1 MTEFEFIA
9 RYFTRPNR
17 SALLGN
23 GDDCAVIAP
32 SAGNAFAVTTD
43 TLIEGRHFL
52 PTLDPEK
59 LGRRVVNVNFS
70 DLAAM
75 GALPRYALLSLTLPH
90 IDEAW
95 IARFSDGLWTV
106 LDAYGVELIG
116 GNTTK
121 GPLAIAMTAFGEL
134 PPNLALARSGARAGD
149 ELWVSGTLG
158 DAGWALYALQ
168 DPSMSVTP
176 EQIAKY
182 ECPEARV
189 SLGLALRGI
198 ATSCIDIS
206 DGLLSE
212 ATHIAAASN
221 VSIDIDIATLP
232 TGLKHVSL
240 QSLPLPLPL
249 RDVAKLLVPSNISN
263 IADNVWPAA
272 FSQLSQH
279 CLLSTGDA
287 YELLF
292 TAPRDQHDAV
302 AAILKHEKLPGACIG
317 RVTALDAANPVRVLD
332 AQARLMDIEVKGWDH
347 FV

>member
-1 MTEFEFIA
+1 MRCFCLRIRQHVTEFELIA
-9 RYFTRPNR
+9 SYFTRPSR
-17 SALLGN
+17 AALLGN

-52 PTLDPEK
+52 PTLDPLK
-59 LGRRVVNVNFS
+59 LGRRVVNVNLS

-75 GALPRYALLSLTLPH
+75 GAAPRYALLSLTLPQ

-95 IARFSDGLWTV
+95 ISRFSDGLWSA

-116 GNTTK
+116 GNTTQ

-134 PPNLALARSGARAGD
+134 QPFAALKRSGARVGD
-149 ELWVSGTLG
+149 ELWVSGPLG
-158 DAGWALYALQ
+158 DAGWALAAL
-168 DPSMSVTP
+168 TGAKFEATA
-176 EQIAKY
+176 EQIAQY

-212 ATHIAAASN
+212 AKHIATASN
-221 VSIDIDIATLP
+221 VAIDIDIATIP
-232 TGLKHVSL
+232 TGLSAML
-240 QSLPLPLPL
+240 QHPQHA
-249 RDVAKLLVPSNISN
+249 RQA
-263 IADNVWPAA
+263 
-272 FSQLSQH
+272 QH
-279 CLLSTGDA
+279 CLLATGDA

-292 TAPRDQHDAV
+292 SAPLDQHDAV
-302 AAILKHEKLPGACIG
+302 AAILKRENLSGACIG
-317 RVTALDAANPVRVLD
+317 RVSAWNAAHPVRVRD
-332 AQARLMDIEVKGWDH
+332 AHSRVMDIEVKGWDH
-347 FV
+347 FA

>member
-1 MTEFEFIA
+1 MTEFELIA

-43 TLIEGRHFL
+43 TLIVGRHFL
-52 PTLDPEK
+52 PTLDPYK

-75 GALPRYALLSLTLPH
+75 GALPRYALLSLTLPQ

-95 IARFSDGLWTV
+95 VSRFSDGLWSV
-106 LDAYGVELIG
+106 LDQYEVELIG

-134 PPNLALARSGARAGD
+134 PPFAALTRSGARVGD

-158 DAGWALYALQ
+158 DAGWAMYSLTGAKFEA
-168 DPSMSVTP
+168 TP

-198 ATSCIDIS
+198 ASSCIDIS

-212 ATHIAAASN
+212 AQHIATASN
-221 VSIDIDIATLP
+221 VSIEIDIATIP
-232 TGLKHVSL
+232 TELKVETNSL
-240 QSLPLPLPL
+240 VN
-249 RDVAKLLVPSNISN
+249 RFDDFA
-263 IADNVWPAA
+263 
-272 FSQLSQH
+272 QH
-279 CLLSTGDA
+279 CLLATGDA

-292 TAPRDQHDAV
+292 TAPCD
-302 AAILKHEKLPGACIG
+302 
-317 RVTALDAANPVRVLD
+317 
-332 AQARLMDIEVKGWDH
+332 
-347 FV
+347 

>member
-1 MTEFEFIA
+1 M
-9 RYFTRPNR
+9 
-17 SALLGN
+17 
-23 GDDCAVIAP
+23 
-32 SAGNAFAVTTD
+32 
-43 TLIEGRHFL
+43 
-52 PTLDPEK
+52 PTLDPFK
-59 LGRRVVNVNFS
+59 LGRRVVNVNVS

-75 GALPRYALLSLTLPH
+75 GAAPRYALLSLTLPQ
-90 IDEAW
+90 IDEGW
-95 IARFSDGLWTV
+95 VSRFSDGLWSV

-134 PPNLALARSGARAGD
+134 PPNQALTRSGARAGD

-158 DAGWALYALQ
+158 DAGWAMYALTGETKFAA
-168 DPSMSVTP
+168 TP

-212 ATHIAAASN
+212 AKHIATASN

-232 TGLKHVSL
+232 TGLQHVSR
-240 QSLPLPLPL
+240 QSIS
-249 RDVAKLLVPSNISN
+249 DVTNTQSPNISEDR
-263 IADNVWPAA
+263 AWSAA
-272 FSQLSQH
+272 AERLSQH

-302 AAILKHEKLPGACIG
+302 EAILKRQNLPGACIG
-317 RVTALDAANPVRVLD
+317 RVTPSNAAQPVRVLD
-332 AQARLMDIEVKGWDH
+332 AQSRVMDIEVKGWDH
-347 FV
+347 FA

>member
-1 MTEFEFIA
+1 MTEFELIA
-9 RYFTRPNR
+9 RYFTRSNR

-23 GDDCAVIAP
+23 GDDCAIVAP

-52 PTLDPEK
+52 PALDPFK

-75 GALPRYALLSLTLPH
+75 GALPRYAMLSLTLPQ
-90 IDEAW
+90 IDEEW
-95 IARFSDGLWTV
+95 ISRLSEGLWSA
-106 LDAYGVELIG
+106 LDAHSVELIG

-134 PPNLALARSGARAGD
+134 PPSAALTRSGARVAD

-158 DAGWALYALQ
+158 DAGWAMYALTGARFEA
-168 DPSMSVTP
+168 TP
-176 EQIAKY
+176 EQIGKY

-189 SLGLALRGI
+189 SLGLALRGV

-212 ATHIAAASN
+212 AKHLATASK
-221 VSIDIDIATLP
+221 VSIDIDIATIP
-232 TGLKHVSL
+232 TGLKHVSR
-240 QSLPLPLPL
+240 QSMWG
-249 RDVAKLLVPSNISN
+249 VAKTLAPLSTDSTDSMDIK
-263 IADNVWPAA
+263 VWPAM
-272 FSQLSQH
+272 LDHLGQH

-292 TAPRDQHDAV
+292 TAPREQHDAV
-302 AAILKHEKLPGACIG
+302 ATILKRENLPGACIG
-317 RVTALDAANPVRVLD
+317 RVTASNVANPVRVLD
-332 AQARLMDIEVKGWDH
+332 AESRVMDIEVKGWDH
-347 FV
+347 FA

>member
-1 MTEFEFIA
+1 MTEFQLIA

-23 GDDCAVIAP
+23 GDDCAIVAP

-43 TLIEGRHFL
+43 TLIVGRHFL
-52 PTLDPEK
+52 PTLDPFK

-75 GALPRYALLSLTLPH
+75 GAAPRYAMLSLTLPQ
-90 IDEAW
+90 IDEDW
-95 IARFSDGLWTV
+95 ISRFSDGLWSV

-121 GPLAIAMTAFGEL
+121 GPLAIAMTALGEL
-134 PPNLALARSGARAGD
+134 PPKAALTRSGARAGD
-149 ELWVSGTLG
+149 ELWVSGPLG
-158 DAGWALYALQ
+158 DAGWALTSLLRDRSGDGGFAIEATAAQ
-168 DPSMSVTP
+168 VD
-176 EQIAKY
+176 KY
-182 ECPEARV
+182 ESPTARV
-189 SLGLALRGI
+189 ALGLALRGI

-212 ATHIAAASN
+212 AKHLATASA
-221 VSIDIDIATLP
+221 VSIEINIEAIPSGIAKIDRSDRWSAAQRINAAT
-232 TGLKHVSL
+232 SEAE
-240 QSLPLPLPL
+240 
-249 RDVAKLLVPSNISN
+249 RDALIVA
-263 IADNVWPAA
+263 
-272 FSQLSQH
+272 QLAQA

-302 AAILKHEKLPGACIG
+302 AAILKREQLPGACIG
-317 RVTALDAANPVRVLD
+317 RVTVLEGANVVSVLD
-332 AQARLMDIEVKGWDH
+332 AQSRVMDIEVKGWDH
-347 FV
+347 FA

>member
-1 MTEFEFIA
+1 MTEFELIA

-23 GDDCAVIAP
+23 GDDCAVVAP

-52 PTLDPEK
+52 PTLDPFK

-75 GALPRYALLSLTLPH
+75 GAAPRYALLSLTLPQ
-90 IDEAW
+90 IDEDW
-95 IARFSDGLWTV
+95 VSRFSDGLWSA
-106 LDAYGVELIG
+106 LDAYSVELIG

-134 PPNLALARSGARAGD
+134 PPNQALTRSGARAGD

-158 DAGWALYALQ
+158 DPGWAMYALTGETKFAA
-168 DPSMSVTP
+168 TP

-212 ATHIAAASN
+212 AKHIATASN
-221 VSIDIDIATLP
+221 VSIDIDIATIP
-232 TGLKHVSL
+232 TGLQHVAH
-240 QSLPLPLPL
+240 QS
-249 RDVAKLLVPSNISN
+249 ISN
-263 IADNVWPAA
+263 APNAPSPSITENTARSAA
-272 FSQLSQH
+272 AERLGQH
-279 CLLSTGDA
+279 CLLATGDA

-292 TAPRDQHDAV
+292 TAPRDQHDEV
-302 AAILKHEKLPGACIG
+302 AAILKRQSLAGACIG
-317 RVTALDAANPVRVLD
+317 RVTPSNAAQPVRVLD
-332 AQARLMDIEVKGWDH
+332 AQSRVMDIEVKGWDH
-347 FV
+347 FA

>member
-1 MTEFEFIA
+1 MTEFELIA

-23 GDDCAVIAP
+23 GDDCAIVAP

-52 PTLDPEK
+52 PTLDPFK

-75 GALPRYALLSLTLPH
+75 GAAPRYALLSLTLPQ
-90 IDEAW
+90 IDEDW
-95 IARFSDGLWTV
+95 VSRFSDGLWSV
-106 LDAYGVELIG
+106 LDAYNVELIG

-121 GPLAIAMTAFGEL
+121 GPLAIAMTVFGEL
-134 PPNLALARSGARAGD
+134 PPNQALTRSGARAGD

-158 DAGWALYALQ
+158 DAGWAMYALTGAKFEA
-168 DPSMSVTP
+168 TP

-212 ATHIAAASN
+212 AKHISTASN
-221 VSIDIDIATLP
+221 VSIDIDIATIP
-232 TGLKHVSL
+232 TGLKDVSRKSML
-240 QSLPLPLPL
+240 DL
-249 RDVAKLLVPSNISN
+249 AKTFAPFTVDSV
-263 IADNVWPAA
+263 DTKFWPIV
-272 FSQLSQH
+272 LEHLGQH

-302 AAILKHEKLPGACIG
+302 AAILKLQSLPGACIG
-317 RVTALDAANPVRVLD
+317 RVTPSFAAQAVRVLD
-332 AQARLMDIEVKGWDH
+332 AQSRVMDIEVKGWDH
-347 FV
+347 FA

>member
-1 MTEFEFIA
+1 MRVTEFELIA
-9 RYFTRPNR
+9 RYFTRANR

-23 GDDCAVIAP
+23 GDDCAIVAP

-52 PTLDPEK
+52 PTLEPFK
-59 LGRRVVNVNFS
+59 LGRRIVNVNFS

-75 GALPRYALLSLTLPH
+75 GALPRYALLSLTLPQ
-90 IDEAW
+90 IDEPW
-95 IARFSDGLWTV
+95 ISRLSQGLWSV

-134 PPNLALARSGARAGD
+134 PPNAALKRSGACVGD

-158 DAGWALYALQ
+158 DAGWAMYALTGAKIEA
-168 DPSMSVTP
+168 TP

-182 ECPEARV
+182 ESPEARV

-198 ATSCIDIS
+198 ASSCIDIS

-212 ATHIAAASN
+212 AKHIATASK
-221 VSIDIDIATLP
+221 VSIDIDIATIP
-232 TGLKHVSL
+232 TGIKHVSR
-240 QSLPLPLPL
+240 QSMWDAEKALAPFSLD
-249 RDVAKLLVPSNISN
+249 RMDTKM
-263 IADNVWPAA
+263 WPAM
-272 FSQLSQH
+272 LDHLGQH

-292 TAPRDQHDAV
+292 TAPREQHDAI
-302 AAILKHEKLPGACIG
+302 AAILKCKRLRGACIG
-317 RVTALDAANPVRVLD
+317 RVTESADANLVRVLD
-332 AQARLMDIEVKGWDH
+332 AQLRVMDIEVKGWDH
-347 FV
+347 FA

>member
-1 MTEFEFIA
+1 MTEFELIA
-9 RYFTRPNR
+9 RYFTRLNR

-23 GDDCAVIAP
+23 GDDCAIVAP

-52 PTLDPEK
+52 PTLDPFK

-75 GALPRYALLSLTLPH
+75 GAAPRYALLSLTLPQ
-90 IDEAW
+90 IDEDW
-95 IARFSDGLWTV
+95 VSRFSDGLWSV
-106 LDAYGVELIG
+106 LDAYDVELIG

-134 PPNLALARSGARAGD
+134 PPNQALTRSGARAGD

-158 DAGWALYALQ
+158 DAGWALYALTGETKFAA
-168 DPSMSVTP
+168 TP

-189 SLGLALRGI
+189 SLGLALRGV

-212 ATHIAAASN
+212 AKHIATASN
-221 VSIDIDIATLP
+221 VSIDIDIATIP
-232 TGLKHVSL
+232 TGLQHVSR
-240 QSLPLPLPL
+240 QSISSVTETATPNSIEH
-249 RDVAKLLVPSNISN
+249 RAWSAVADHLG
-263 IADNVWPAA
+263 
-272 FSQLSQH
+272 QH
-279 CLLSTGDA
+279 CLLFTGDA

-292 TAPRDQHDAV
+292 TAPRQQHDAV
-302 AAILKHEKLPGACIG
+302 AAILKRENLPGACIG
-317 RVTALDAANPVRVLD
+317 RVSPPNAAQPVRVLD
-332 AQARLMDIEVKGWDH
+332 AQLRVMDIEVKGWDH
-347 FV
+347 FA

>member
-1 MTEFEFIA
+1 MTEFELIA

-23 GDDCAVIAP
+23 GDDCSIIAP
-32 SAGNAFAVTTD
+32 SAGQAFAVTTD
-43 TLIEGRHFL
+43 TLVEGRHFL
-52 PTLDPEK
+52 PSLDPFK

-75 GALPRYALLSLTLPH
+75 GAAPRYALLSLTLPQ
-90 IDEAW
+90 IDEDW
-95 IARFSDGLWTV
+95 ISRLSVGLWAV

-134 PPNLALARSGARAGD
+134 PPDAALKRSGARAGD

-158 DAGWALYALQ
+158 DAGWAMYALTGARFEA
-168 DPSMSVTP
+168 TP
-176 EQIAKY
+176 EQIGKY

-189 SLGLALRGI
+189 SLGIALRGI

-212 ATHIAAASN
+212 AKHLATTSN
-221 VSIDIDIATLP
+221 VSIDIDITTIP
-232 TGLKHVSL
+232 TGLKHVSRESIWDL
-240 QSLPLPLPL
+240 
-249 RDVAKLLVPSNISN
+249 AKTFTPMTAETV
-263 IADNVWPAA
+263 DTKVWPAV
-272 FSQLSQH
+272 LDHLGQH

-292 TAPRDQHDAV
+292 TAPRERHDAV
-302 AAILKHEKLPGACIG
+302 AAILKRENLPGGCIG
-317 RVTALDAANPVRVLD
+317 RVTEQDAANPVRVLD
-332 AQARLMDIEVKGWDH
+332 AQSRVMDIEVKGWDH
-347 FV
+347 FA

>member
-1 MTEFEFIA
+1 MTEFELIA

-32 SAGNAFAVTTD
+32 SVGNALAVTTD
-43 TLIEGRHFL
+43 TLIVGRHFL
-52 PTLDPEK
+52 PTLDAFK

-75 GALPRYALLSLTLPH
+75 GALPRYALLSLTLPQ

-95 IARFSDGLWTV
+95 LSRFSEGLWSV

-134 PPNLALARSGARAGD
+134 PPSAALTRCGARVGD

-158 DAGWALYALQ
+158 DAGWALAA
-168 DPSMSVTP
+168 MTGAKFEATP

-212 ATHIAAASN
+212 TAHLARASSVAMNIELAA
-221 VSIDIDIATLP
+221 IP
-232 TGLKHVSL
+232 TGL
-240 QSLPLPLPL
+240 
-249 RDVAKLLVPSNISN
+249 N
-263 IADNVWPAA
+263 AA
-272 FSQLSQH
+272 LHSPQH
-279 CLLSTGDA
+279 AAQARHCVLATGDA

-292 TAPRDQHDAV
+292 TAPRSLHDAI
-302 AAILKHEKLPGACIG
+302 AAILKRENLLGACIG
-317 RVTALDAANPVRVLD
+317 RVNASDATNPVRVLD
-332 AQARLMDIEVKGWDH
+332 AQSRLMDIEVKGWDH
-347 FV
+347 FA

>member
-1 MTEFEFIA
+1 MTEFELID

-17 SALLGN
+17 FALLGN
-23 GDDCAVIAP
+23 GDDCAIVAP

-52 PTLDPEK
+52 PTLDAFK
-59 LGRRVVNVNFS
+59 HGRRVVNVNFS

-75 GALPRYALLSLTLPH
+75 GAAPRYALLSLTLPQ

-95 IARFSDGLWTV
+95 ISLFSEGLWSV
-106 LDAYGVELIG
+106 LDQYGVELIG
-116 GNTTK
+116 GNTTN

-134 PPNLALARSGARAGD
+134 PPNAALTRSGARVGD

-158 DAGWALYALQ
+158 DAGWAMYALTGAKFEA
-168 DPSMSVTP
+168 TP

-212 ATHIAAASN
+212 AKHIATASN
-221 VSIDIDIATLP
+221 VSIEIDIVAIP
-232 TGLKHVSL
+232 TGLKHVSRESMWDL
-240 QSLPLPLPL
+240 
-249 RDVAKLLVPSNISN
+249 AKNFAPYTV
-263 IADNVWPAA
+263 DNVDAIFWPVV
-272 FSQLSQH
+272 LDHLGQH

-292 TAPRDQHDAV
+292 TAPRDQHDAI
-302 AAILKHEKLPGACIG
+302 AAILKRENLPGACIG
-317 RVTALDAANPVRVLD
+317 RVTALDATNPVRVHD
-332 AQARLMDIEVKGWDH
+332 AQSRVMDIEVKGWDH
-347 FV
+347 FA

>member
-1 MTEFEFIA
+1 MTEFELIA
-9 RYFTRPNR
+9 RYFTRRNR

-52 PTLDPEK
+52 PTLDPFK

-75 GALPRYALLSLTLPH
+75 GAAPRYALLSLTLPQ
-90 IDEAW
+90 IDEMW
-95 IARFSDGLWTV
+95 ISRFSDGLWSA

-116 GNTTK
+116 GNTTQ

-134 PPNLALARSGARAGD
+134 PPDAALKRSGARVGD

-158 DAGWALYALQ
+158 DAGWALHALTGATFAA
-168 DPSMSVTP
+168 TP

-189 SLGLALRGI
+189 SLGLALRGV

-212 ATHIAAASN
+212 AKHLATASN
-221 VSIDIDIATLP
+221 VSIAIDIKALP
-232 TGLKHVSL
+232 TGLKFETHS
-240 QSLPLPLPL
+240 SPHPLAEL
-249 RDVAKLLVPSNISN
+249 A
-263 IADNVWPAA
+263 
-272 FSQLSQH
+272 QH

-292 TAPRDQHDAV
+292 TAPREQHEVV
-302 AAILKHEKLPGACIG
+302 AAILKRENLPGACIG
-317 RVTALDAANPVRVLD
+317 RVVTLDAANAVRVLD
-332 AQARLMDIEVKGWDH
+332 AQSRVMDIKVKGWDH
-347 FV
+347 FA

>member
-1 MTEFEFIA
+1 MTEFELIA

-23 GDDCAVIAP
+23 GDDCAIVAP

-52 PTLDPEK
+52 PTLDPFK

-75 GALPRYALLSLTLPH
+75 GAAPRYALLSLTLPQISEH
-90 IDEAW
+90 W
-95 IARFSDGLWTV
+95 VSRFSDGLWSV

-121 GPLAIAMTAFGEL
+121 GSLAIAMTAFGEL
-134 PPNLALARSGARAGD
+134 PPHQALTRSGARAGD

-158 DAGWALYALQ
+158 DAGWALYALTGETKFAA
-168 DPSMSVTP
+168 TP

-189 SLGLALRGI
+189 SLGLALRGV

-212 ATHIAAASN
+212 AQHIATASN
-221 VSIDIDIATLP
+221 VSIDIDIATIP
-232 TGLKHVSL
+232 TGLMHVSR
-240 QSLPLPLPL
+240 QSTGDVTKPLTP
-249 RDVAKLLVPSNISN
+249 NITENS
-263 IADNVWPAA
+263 ASSASAEHLGQD
-272 FSQLSQH
+272 

-292 TAPRDQHDAV
+292 TAPRAKHDAV
-302 AAILKHEKLPGACIG
+302 AEILKCQNLPGACIG
-317 RVTALDAANPVRVLD
+317 RVTPSNSAKPVRVLD
-332 AQARLMDIEVKGWDH
+332 AQSRVMDIEVKGWDH
-347 FV
+347 FA

>member
-1 MTEFEFIA
+1 MTEFELIA

-23 GDDCAVIAP
+23 GDDCAIVAP
-32 SAGNAFAVTTD
+32 RAGNAFAVTTD
-43 TLIEGRHFL
+43 TLIVGRHFL
-52 PTLDPEK
+52 ATLAPFK

-75 GALPRYALLSLTLPH
+75 GAAPRYALLSLTLPQ
-90 IDEAW
+90 IDEDW
-95 IARFSDGLWTV
+95 ISRFSEGLWSM

-134 PPNLALARSGARAGD
+134 PPDTALKRSGARVGD

-158 DAGWALYALQ
+158 DAGWAMYALTGGKFEA
-168 DPSMSVTP
+168 TP

-182 ECPEARV
+182 ECPEARIA
-189 SLGLALRGI
+189 LGVALRGV

-212 ATHIAAASN
+212 AKHIATASN
-221 VSIDIDIATLP
+221 VSIEIDIATIP
-232 TGLKHVSL
+232 TGLKHVSQ
-240 QSLPLPLPL
+240 QSMWDL
-249 RDVAKLLVPSNISN
+249 AKTITPMT
-263 IADNVWPAA
+263 ADAVDTKFGPVV
-272 FSQLSQH
+272 LEHLGQH

-292 TAPRDQHDAV
+292 TAPRDQHDSI
-302 AAILKHEKLPGACIG
+302 AAILKREKLPGACIG
-317 RVTALDAANPVRVLD
+317 RVTTPDATNLVRVFD
-332 AQARLMDIEVKGWDH
+332 AQSREMDIEVKGWDH
-347 FV
+347 FA

>member
-1 MTEFEFIA
+1 MLMPAANSSMTEFELIA
-9 RYFTRPNR
+9 RYFTRPNP

-52 PTLDPEK
+52 PTLDPFK

-75 GALPRYALLSLTLPH
+75 GAAPRYVLLSLTLPQ

-95 IARFSDGLWTV
+95 IAQFSDGLWSA
-106 LDAYGVELIG
+106 LDAHNVELIG

-121 GPLAIAMTAFGEL
+121 GTLAVALTAFGEL
-134 PPNLALARSGARAGD
+134 PPGAALKRSGARVGD
-149 ELWVSGTLG
+149 ELWVSGPLG
-158 DAGWALYALQ
+158 DAGWAMYALTGGKLAA
-168 DPSMSVTP
+168 TP

-189 SLGLALRGI
+189 SLGLALRGV

-212 ATHIAAASN
+212 ASHVARASN
-221 VSIDIDIATLP
+221 VSIDIEAAAIP
-232 TGLKHVSL
+232 TGLAAAL
-240 QSLPLPLPL
+240 QLPQSARRAL
-249 RDVAKLLVPSNISN
+249 
-263 IADNVWPAA
+263 
-272 FSQLSQH
+272 H
-279 CLLSTGDA
+279 CVLATGDA

-292 TAPRDQHDAV
+292 TAPREQHDAV
-302 AAILKHEKLPGACIG
+302 AAILKRENLPGACIG
-317 RVTALDAANPVRVLD
+317 RVTTLNVANAVRVLD
-332 AQARLMDIEVKGWDH
+332 AQARVIDIEVKGWDH
-347 FV
+347 FA

>member
-1 MTEFEFIA
+1 MTEIELIS

-17 SALLGN
+17 TALLGS
-23 GDDCAVIAP
+23 GDDCAIIAP

-52 PTLDPEK
+52 PTLDPFK
-59 LGRRVVNVNFS
+59 LGKRVVNVNFS

-75 GALPRYALLSLTLPH
+75 GAAPRYALLSLTLPQ
-90 IDEAW
+90 IDEEW
-95 IARFSDGLWTV
+95 ISKFSEGMWSV

-121 GPLAIAMTAFGEL
+121 GPLTVAMTAFGEL
-134 PPNLALARSGARAGD
+134 PPDAALKRSGARVGD

-158 DAGWALYALQ
+158 DAGWAMYALTGAKFEA
-168 DPSMSVTP
+168 TP

-198 ATSCIDIS
+198 ASSCIDIS

-212 ATHIAAASN
+212 AEHIATASK
-221 VSIDIDIATLP
+221 VSIEIDIATIP
-232 TGLKHVSL
+232 TGLAHVSRH
-240 QSLPLPLPL
+240 SMWE
-249 RDVAKLLVPSNISN
+249 VAKTLAPFSLDSRDTTI
-263 IADNVWPAA
+263 WPAM
-272 FSQLSQH
+272 LEHLGQH

-292 TAPRDQHDAV
+292 TAPPEQHDAV
-302 AAILKHEKLPGACIG
+302 AAILKREKLPGACIG
-317 RVTALDAANPVRVLD
+317 RVTALDAAIPVRVLD
-332 AQARLMDIEVKGWDH
+332 AQSRVMDIEIKGWDH
-347 FV
+347 FA

>member
-1 MTEFEFIA
+1 MTEFELIA
-9 RYFTRPNR
+9 RYFTRPHR

-23 GDDCAVIAP
+23 GDDCAVVAP
-32 SAGNAFAVTTD
+32 SAGTAFAVTTD

-52 PTLDPEK
+52 PTLDPFK

-75 GALPRYALLSLTLPH
+75 GAAPRYALLSLTLPQ
-90 IDEAW
+90 IDEDW
-95 IARFSDGLWTV
+95 ISRFSDGLWSV

-134 PPNLALARSGARAGD
+134 PPDAALTRSGARAGD

-158 DAGWALYALQ
+158 DAGWAMYALTGETKFEA
-168 DPSMSVTP
+168 TP

-182 ECPEARV
+182 ECPDARV
-189 SLGLALRGI
+189 SLGLVLRGI

-212 ATHIAAASN
+212 AQHIAVASN
-221 VSIDIDIATLP
+221 VSIEIDIATIP
-232 TGLKHVSL
+232 TGLTHVSR
-240 QSLPLPLPL
+240 QSTLNAANAFAPFTTETNGLPVLMEHLG
-249 RDVAKLLVPSNISN
+249 
-263 IADNVWPAA
+263 
-272 FSQLSQH
+272 QH

-292 TAPRDQHDAV
+292 TAPRDQHEAV
-302 AAILKHEKLPGACIG
+302 AAVLKREKLPGACIG
-317 RVTALDAANPVRVLD
+317 RVTALGAANAVRVLE
-332 AQARLMDIEVKGWDH
+332 AESRVMDIEFKGWDH
-347 FV
+347 FA